1 MASAP
6 RFCNRTGA
14 DIVEGYASVMF
25 KEEMEAIE
33 RASLPAAA
41 KRPALRRVLNAG
53 SGPLSARAVH
63 AAFVGDGWQEIRIDI
78 DPEAAPNVVGSI
90 TDMASI
96 FPAQSFEAVWS
107 SHILEHLYPHEVPAA
122 LSEFRRVLKPDGF
135 ALITS
140 PDLEAIASL
149 ILDHGLDHVAYTSPA
164 GPISALDMLFGHSA
178 SVANGHVHMAHK
190 CGFTCVSLGQRLV
203 DSGFATVLAT
213 RDGFDLWAVALME
226 RADKTAIQQQLAAAG
241 LKVFDDAE

>member
-1 MASAP
+1 MKTFLHVGCGNSKKDQTTPSFAGPDWS
-6 RFCNRTGA
+6 
-14 DIVEGYASVMF
+14 E
-25 KEEMEAIE
+25 
-33 RASLPAAA
+33 
-41 KRPALRRVLNAG
+41 LRL
-53 SGPLSARAVH
+53 
-63 AAFVGDGWQEIRIDI
+63 DI
-78 DPEAAPNVVGSI
+78 DPGVNPDIVG
-90 TDMASI
+90 TMTNMTAMTGETVDAI
-96 FPAQSFEAVWS
+96 FSA
-107 SHILEHLYPHEVPAA
+107 HNIEHLYPHEVPAA